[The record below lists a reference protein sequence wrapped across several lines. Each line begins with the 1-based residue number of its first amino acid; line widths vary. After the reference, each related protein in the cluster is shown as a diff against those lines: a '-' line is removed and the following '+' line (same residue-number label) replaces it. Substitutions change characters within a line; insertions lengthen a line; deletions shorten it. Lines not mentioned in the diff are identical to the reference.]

1 MITVDRVAKY
11 TGATEAQVPLLAS
24 LRDYALAYLEGET
37 HRYFR
42 DSREFTEYLVGTGT
56 VRLWLREPPVETYED
71 EVIVDGRRMGGAWE
85 EVIDF
90 EVRGRSLIRDLGV
103 SWDRRAE
110 YRVTYTAGYV
120 EDALPS
126 DVEEAVMELV
136 RYRLRDLSQTA
147 GLQSERLG
155 DYQYNLGAMKEEPWF
170 PMFNRVVQRWMVN
183 PT

>member
-1 MITVDRVAKY
+1 VITTDRVIDY
-11 TGATEAQVPLLAS
+11 TGASGAQVALLPD
-24 LRDYALAYLEGET
+24 LVGYAIAYLEGET

-42 DSREFTEYLVGTGT
+42 ESREFTEYLFGTGT
-56 VRLWLREPPVETYED
+56 VRLWLREPPVESYED
-71 EVIVDGRRMGGAWE
+71 EVIVDARRMGSAWE

-103 SWDRRAE
+103 AWDRREE
-110 YRVTYTAGYV
+110 YRVTYTSGYV
-120 EDALPS
+120 EDGLPP
-126 DVEEAVMELV
+126 DVEEAVLELV

-155 DYQYNLGAMKEEPWF
+155 DYQYTLGAMREEPWF

>member
-1 MITVDRVAKY
+1 MITIDRVAKY
-11 TGATEAQVPLLAS
+11 TGATEAQVPLLES
-24 LRDYALAYLEGET
+24 LRDYAIAYLEGET

-71 EVIVDGRRMGGAWE
+71 EVTVDARRMGGPWE

-103 SWDRRAE
+103 AWDRREE
-110 YRVTYTAGYV
+110 YRVTYTSGYV
-120 EDALPS
+120 EDELPR
-126 DVEEAVMELV
+126 DVEDAVMELV

-155 DYQYNLGAMKEEPWF
+155 DYQYNLGSMREEPWF
-170 PMFNRVVQRWMVN
+170 PMFNRVVQRYMVN